1 MYPIY
6 RYDIEQ
12 NTEEWEN
19 IKIGMFSASAA
30 DKLLSSKDTKGY
42 QQLISK
48 IAEERITGLK
58 CESSSFMGNSFTN
71 RGHEYES
78 IARHD
83 YEFRTLQAVKLIGV
97 IIKDEWTLC
106 SPDGLIDDN
115 KHHQIKCPI
124 FSTQEE
130 YLEKASKYTDIRKI
144 IPSNYYKQLQ
154 FELNVSGRDINIFTS
169 YHPNLKAIDIEVPI
183 DVEMQI
189 EINKRLKEAKEEV
202 LSRIEKIKRLQI

>member
-12 NTEEWEN
+12 NSEEWEH
-19 IKIGMFSASAA
+19 IKVGMFSASSA
-30 DKLLSSKDTKGY
+30 DKLLSAKETKGY
-42 QQLISK
+42 QQLISR

-58 CESSSFMGNSFTN
+58 CESNSFSGNSFTN
-71 RGHEYES
+71 RGHEFEP
-78 IARHD
+78 IARQD

-106 SPDGLIDDN
+106 SPDGLIDEN

-130 YLEKASKYTDIRKI
+130 YLEKAKAHADIRKI
-144 IPSNYYKQLQ
+144 IPGNYYKQMQ
-154 FELNVSGRDINIFTS
+154 FELNVSGREFNIFTS
-169 YHPNLKAIDIEVPI
+169 FHPNLKAIDIEVPI
-183 DVEMQI
+183 DIVMQT
-189 EINKRLKEAKEEV
+189 EINKRLEEAKQEV
-202 LSRIEKIKRLQI
+202 LARIEKIRNL